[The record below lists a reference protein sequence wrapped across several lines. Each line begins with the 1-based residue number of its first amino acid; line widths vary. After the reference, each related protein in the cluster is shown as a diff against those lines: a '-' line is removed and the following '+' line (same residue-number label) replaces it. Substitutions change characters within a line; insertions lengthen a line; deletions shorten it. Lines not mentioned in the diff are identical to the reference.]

1 MFMNPIQH
9 VILAN
14 MLSRTASQ
22 MRDAPTFAKNVQR
35 LLQTQSSSTAFLAS
49 GSATMDSSRTSLMN
63 IWANSSVLPA
73 RDVILG
79 SLAKVVQDKAL
90 VTAWHVRL
98 RLPMPRTSM
107 SVRGFATQDSILNH
121 LDAVSARQNLVI
133 LSIVR
138 AVCGR
143 VTAGIGSQGRVVSF
157 ARCRHALWGSIVETV
172 T

>member
-1 MFMNPIQH
+1 MFMIPIQH

-14 MLSRTASQ
+14 MLSETASQ

-90 VTAWHVRL
+90 VTVCHARP

-107 SVRGFATQDSILNH
+107 NARGFATQDST
-121 LDAVSARQNLVI
+121 S
-133 LSIVR
+133 
-138 AVCGR
+138 
-143 VTAGIGSQGRVVSF
+143 
-157 ARCRHALWGSIVETV
+157 
-172 T
+172 